1 MRSTALLLL
10 LAATLPPFDLLVPRS
25 MAATV
30 KPTVVIEIV
39 TEPNLPIDASQ
50 RWYKMLTELG
60 IDGLRIRSAT
70 PTDKPSIT
78 KLGTSG
84 YRVVGVLS
92 GDNRLF
98 LPGGAFRT
106 TDRGRLRQWLD
117 KLRDSGAESVTQEPS
132 AFGLLPAQ
140 LQQVTN
146 DLKRPATAAAGGLP
160 TSDAVRQIA
169 ATLGFQMVLD
179 AQSRA
184 ALENLEVADDVR
196 GMSAG
201 TALAILLR
209 PAGLVLVPE
218 RPTGGEIR
226 YRVRKAAR
234 GIQAWPIGW
243 KPEKRANEVAPRL
256 FEFLNVEI
264 TGIPVSEA
272 VAAIQGRLEMPLFYD
287 RNALA
292 LHGVDPA
299 KVPAEL
305 PSKRISYSQTLGRV
319 LAQAKLKY
327 ELRVDE
333 AERPFLWVTTFK
345 PVE

>member
-1 MRSTALLLL
+1 MRPTALLLL
-10 LAATLPPFDLLVPRS
+10 LAATLPAFDLLGPRS
-25 MAATV
+25 MAATA
-30 KPTVVIEIV
+30 KPTVAIEIV

-60 IDGLRIRSAT
+60 IDGLQIRAAS
-70 PTDKPSIT
+70 PGEKPAIT
-78 KLGTSG
+78 KLGASG

-98 LPGGAFRT
+98 LPGGTFRVN
-106 TDRGRLRQWLD
+106 DAGRLRQWLD
-117 KLRDSGAESVTQEPS
+117 KLREGGAEGVTQKTG

-140 LQQVTN
+140 LQLVTD
-146 DLKRPATAAAGGLP
+146 DLKRPVAIATQDIPAG
-160 TSDAVRQIA
+160 DAVRQIA
-169 ATLGFQMVLD
+169 GTLALRMVID
-179 AQSRA
+179 PQCTA
-184 ALENLEVADDVR
+184 AVQNLESRDDVR
-196 GMSAG
+196 GLSAG

-209 PAGLVLVPE
+209 PAGLVLAPE
-218 RPTGGEIR
+218 RPSGGEIR
-226 YRVRKAAR
+226 YRIRKSSR
-234 GIQAWPIGW
+234 GMQAWPIGW
-243 KPEKRANEVAPRL
+243 KPEKRPNELAPRL

-272 VAAIQGRLEMPLFYD
+272 VAAIQGRLELPLFYD

-299 KVPAEL
+299 KIPAEL
-305 PSKRISYSQTLGRV
+305 PSKRISYSQTLSRV

-333 AERPFLWVTTFK
+333 AEQPFLWVTTFK